1 MSVPRTRPARRLAL
15 LLPLA
20 VIVGLLFASQA
31 SAHIYWGDYD
41 NAIGRANEDGTEAIP
56 GFIPVSHTW
65 DVAVSGSHVYWSNE
79 ATDTIGRANLDGTGV
94 EPAIVSGLGDPT
106 SLVVYGNKL
115 YWDEYGGSS
124 IGRAN
129 LDGSEAEPEFIP
141 GAEPYFGIAAADGY
155 LYWSSFGADDIAR
168 AKIDGTEVDQ
178 EFIEPTSM
186 AYTLVA
192 HGDYIYWGTETS
204 NEIGRARLD
213 GTEVLRGLITGI
225 TAPIAMTADA
235 GHLYFA
241 EFKGSGSPIG
251 RANLDGTDVEPE
263 FITGPEAA
271 FGLAVDPARPTLT
284 NAASGPITLGGGTL
298 SDTVTVAGGDGPT
311 GTLTFSLHGPK
322 DPTCTGAPV
331 FSTTAAVG
339 GDGAF
344 ASPTFAPTEAGT
356 YRWTASYV
364 GIVGHAEAA
373 SACAEPSAAT
383 VVSPPTQLVPP
394 RGFTTTLLRGR
405 NKKKGSAKVL
415 VQVEAAGTIKVS
427 GPGIKTQTHTAGAAG
442 GYRLPIVPRGAYLKH
457 LIKHRRGFTPITVAF
472 VPNGTEPLPAVALK
486 VRLVRNAVAG
496 SH

>member
-1 MSVPRTRPARRLAL
+1 MPVPRTRSARRLAL

-31 SAHIYWGDYD
+31 SAHLYWGDYD
-41 NAIGRANEDGTEAIP
+41 NGIGRANEDGSEATP
-56 GFIPVSHTW
+56 NFIPVGRTW
-65 DVAVSGSHVYWSNE
+65 DVAVGGSHIYWSNE
-79 ATDTIGRANLDGTGV
+79 ATDAIGRANLDGTGV
-94 EPAIVSGLGDPT
+94 EPAIVTGLGDPT

-115 YWDEYGGSS
+115 YWDEYGGGS

-129 LDGSEAEPEFIP
+129 LDGSEAEPDFIP
-141 GAEPYFGIAAADGY
+141 KVEPYFGIAAAAGH
-155 LYWSSFGADDIAR
+155 LYWSGFEGDDITR
-168 AKIDGTEVDQ
+168 AKIDGTDVEK
-178 EFIEPTSM
+178 EFIKPTSL

-192 HGDYIYWGTETS
+192 DGDYIYWGTETS

-213 GTEVLRGLITGI
+213 GSEVQPGLITGI

-241 EFKGSGSPIG
+241 EFKGGSPIA
-251 RANLDGTDVEPE
+251 RAKLDGTDVEPE

-284 NAASGPITLGGGTL
+284 NAASAPITLGGGAL

-311 GTLTFSLHGPK
+311 GTLTFSLHGPQ
-322 DPTCTGAPV
+322 DPTCSGAPLL
-331 FSTTAAVG
+331 TATAAVG
-339 GDGAF
+339 GDGSF
-344 ASPTFAPTEAGT
+344 TSPTFTPTEAGT

-364 GIVGHAEAA
+364 GLVGHAEAA

-383 VVSPPTQLVPP
+383 VVSPPTPVVVPK
-394 RGFTTTLLRGR
+394 GFTTTLLRGR

-415 VQVEAAGTIKVS
+415 VQVQAAGTIKVS
-427 GPGIKTQTHTAGAAG
+427 GPGIKTQTRQAGAAG
-442 GYRLPIVPRGAYLKH
+442 GYRLPVVPRGAYLKH
-457 LIKHRRGFTPITVAF
+457 LVKHRRGFTRIAVAF
-472 VPNGTEPLPAVALK
+472 TPDGTEPPPAVALR
-486 VRLVRNAVAG
+486 VRLTRKAVAG